1 MVNYDCT
8 RALERAW
15 TIELLNRHGIAWAH
29 LRRNTTMTRLFAQ
42 PDGRISKSM
51 SARRGDAWGYHLN
64 TRRLEERATWRLALA
79 AAVARHD
86 MPRLGPLLAT
96 PHMHTLVRGVQH
108 IFLKI
113 PTNAHMHKE
122 KNNQNQPEYTGLSI
136 ENRSFLEG
144 RYSFVCHFIHF
155 VPMELILLFRT
166 DHANLSKPIPD
177 I

>member
-1 MVNYDCT
+1 MDYTEEGPVGGQGQDREAELQVHWSQEKDCVVNYDCT

-51 SARRGDAWGYHLN
+51 SARRGDAWRYHIN

-79 AAVARHD
+79 AVAARHD

-108 IFLKI
+108 IL
-113 PTNAHMHKE
+113 
-122 KNNQNQPEYTGLSI
+122 
-136 ENRSFLEG
+136 
-144 RYSFVCHFIHF
+144 
-155 VPMELILLFRT
+155 
-166 DHANLSKPIPD
+166 
-177 I
+177 